1 MKFLK
6 KMQKAATELAQEVA
20 KDAKEVAQAVKTD
33 VKDIKKMVQDDFAA
47 AKAEVTTKATEIK
60 NKAAALETD
69 DVANMAEKAGQAIG
83 ENLVKAA
90 GIIVEGAK
98 EAKKEAQTIIAEV
111 QKEMAEAN
119 AEQEAPATTE
129 APTAEVEPQEIKPA
143 VIFENENF
151 IPDTEAATPAV
162 ETPKAETKPVATT
175 TAEAPKA
182 EEKAAKKGPARDAKG
197 RFVSTKGDLTK
208 EANKAAKKTTTKPA
222 AQKPAAKKTKK
233 PAAKKKT
240 PAAKK

>member
-1 MKFLK
+1 MVIYFYREVFEMKFLK
-6 KMQKAATELAQEVA
+6 KMQAAATEIAQGVA
-20 KDAKEVAQAVKTD
+20 KDAQQMATIIKEDAKIVKAG
-33 VKDIKKMVQDDFAA
+33 IQEDFAS
-47 AKAEVTTKATEIK
+47 AKAEVTSKVNEAKAK
-60 NKAAALETD
+60 VAALDTD
-69 DVANMAEKAGQAIG
+69 DVANVAEKAGQTIG
-83 ENLVKAA
+83 ENIVKAA
-90 GIIVEGAK
+90 GVVVQGVKDAK
-98 EAKKEAQTIIAEV
+98 AEAQTIIAEV

-162 ETPKAETKPVATT
+162 ETPKAETKPAATT

-197 RFVSTKGDLTK
+197 SFV
-208 EANKAAKKTTTKPA
+208 
-222 AQKPAAKKTKK
+222 
-233 PAAKKKT
+233 
-240 PAAKK
+240 